1 MAWSGL
7 TLTVDGRRALTDA
20 QMANEINFKSIV
32 IGDGL
37 PPTNFNTQKTLV
49 NQLYEITNI
58 EVEVSEEGCTIT
70 GDFPRVD
77 YDYYFRE
84 IGLIVT
90 TNDGDKLY
98 VYDNCGSDAQYIVST
113 TGAETSQKRIRLA
126 LIISNVEKITV
137 STPSILYVDFETYR
151 KDMSK
156 FGRMLFGP
164 PSTPMKPNDVLF
176 IVDEGGG

>member
-20 QMANEINFKSIV
+20 QMANAINFKSIV
-32 IGDGL
+32 IGDGH
-37 PPTNFNTQKTLV
+37 PPVNFNTQKALV

-58 EVEVSEEGCTIT
+58 DVEVSEEGCTIT
-70 GDFPRVD
+70 GDFPKVD

-98 VYDNCGSDAQYIVST
+98 VYDNCGEDAQYIAST
-113 TGAETSQKRIRLA
+113 GVETNQKRIRLA
-126 LIISNVEKITV
+126 LIISDVEKITV

-164 PSTPMKPNDVLF
+164 PSTPMEPNDVLF
-176 IVDEGGG
+176 IVDGG